1 MAETTGGASRADL
14 RARFDA
20 ELQIAGLEVSGDDR
34 ERLYVMWADFLPQR
48 EALRA
53 AAPAAE
59 EEPTFIEKPTAPGG
73 GA

>member
-1 MAETTGGASRADL
+1 
-14 RARFDA
+14 
-20 ELQIAGLEVSGDDR
+20 
-34 ERLYVMWADFLPQR
+34 MWADFLPQR